1 MQVKLKA
8 YSPKYRDLTPGNVY
22 RVIGIEAD
30 DFRIMND
37 VGQPY
42 LYPHRLFR
50 VVEASHNPDW
60 KHTVGTEG
68 EAYAYPRPLA
78 APGFF
83 EDYFDGIPAAVEAL
97 HTYLRTSPH
106 MKTKVPKA
114 KARRSRTGQAA

>member
-50 VVEASHNPDW
+50 VVDASRNPDW
-60 KHTVGTEG
+60 QRTVGTEG
-68 EAYAYPRPLA
+68 EEYAYPRALA

-83 EDYFDGIPAAVEAL
+83 EDYFDRSPAAVEAL
-97 HTYLRTSPH
+97 HTYLRSSPH
-106 MKTKVPKA
+106 MKSKSPKP
-114 KARRSRTGQAA
+114 KPRRTRAGQAA